1 MRAGTQ
7 SPSVSESPKFG
18 ASSGIER
25 VTRQRCD
32 FVVFGA
38 LRSSLQ
44 SAAPVPVHSV
54 PSWALRG
61 MGTAKKDLVSALEKP
76 RSEKTGFIQMAE
88 ASKAYCIMG

>member
-7 SPSVSESPKFG
+7 SLSISESPKFW

-25 VTRQRCD
+25 VTRQGCD
-32 FVVFGA
+32 LVVLGA

-54 PSWALRG
+54 PGWALRG
-61 MGTAKKDLVSALEKP
+61 MGTAKTRFSLCP
-76 RSEKTGFIQMAE
+76 
-88 ASKAYCIMG
+88 